1 MSGERQVSQQTALAE
16 VDRELKA
23 ALSISPSTD
32 FEARVLG
39 RVAERDVLRTRRWMA
54 YAPLAAAAVL
64 VLAATVAG
72 VMMRSDGRGTIGQ
85 QAQADIALPPR
96 GPAPQA
102 AHQPLADPGR
112 QEATSAVGSS
122 TRSVP
127 SLPQPAPSFPAAR
140 AAEPEVIVP
149 AEHAE
154 AVRRLV
160 RGIAEGRIRPPAA
173 SDQQAGAVP
182 APVPVQPLIVEPILV
197 SGAEQRGGPTP
208 VVRPQ

>member
-23 ALSISPSTD
+23 ALSISPSKD

-39 RVAERDVLRTRRWMA
+39 QVAERDALRTRRWTA
-54 YAPLAAAAVL
+54 HGPLAAAAAL
-64 VLAATVAG
+64 VLATTLAV
-72 VMMRSDGRGTIGQ
+72 VLMRSDRGGAIEQ
-85 QAQADIALPPR
+85 PAQADIALPP

-102 AHQPLADPGR
+102 AHPSPADPG
-112 QEATSAVGSS
+112 QEATSAVGGSR
-122 TRSVP
+122 RSVP
-127 SLPQPAPSFPAAR
+127 SLPQTAPSFPAAR

-160 RGIAEGRIRPPAA
+160 RGIAEGRIRPPAT
-173 SDQQAGAVP
+173 SEQPAGAIP